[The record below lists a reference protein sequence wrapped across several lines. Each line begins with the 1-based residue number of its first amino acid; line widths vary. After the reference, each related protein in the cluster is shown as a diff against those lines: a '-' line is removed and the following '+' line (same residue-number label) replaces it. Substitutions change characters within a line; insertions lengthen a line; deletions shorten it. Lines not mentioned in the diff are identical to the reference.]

1 MTDHAPVASEY
12 SPVKAK
18 GKPGNNH
25 AASADV
31 ERLVSARHHD
41 PFAILGRREWQKE
54 GKTCANLTAYHPNKE
69 TLFVRLLDDQIEQM
83 QKVDDRGLFLWEGD
97 AGRLPYHPETAAD
110 PHAPNWSI
118 EPWTFFPML
127 GDEDLRRLG
136 QHDCRQAHNLLG
148 SHRCEHEGVEG
159 VRFAVWAPNAERVS
173 VVGSFNQWDG
183 RIHPMRS
190 RGESGVWELF
200 IPGLEHRQL
209 YKYEIRNRN
218 TGEILVKT
226 DPYGFYQEVRPNNA
240 SVIWHREPFE
250 WNDHQWMEARRHQHW
265 LNSPISVYEVHL
277 GSWRRKDNG
286 DFMGYREVGPQL
298 LEYVQEMGFTHIQL
312 LPMTEYPYDGSWGYQ
327 VTGYFAPT
335 SRFGD
340 PNDFKYFVN
349 LFHEAGIGVLLDWVP
364 AHFPKDAHGLARFDG
379 TALYEH
385 EDPRMG
391 EHKDWGTLI
400 FNYGRQEVRNF
411 LVSSACF
418 WMDEFHIDG
427 LRVDAVASMLYL
439 DYSKSE
445 GEWLP
450 NPYGGNENL
459 DAIDFLK
466 HLNTV
471 IHEQFPGGMMIAE
484 ESTAWPQVSRPVYL
498 GGLGFTM
505 KWNMGWMND
514 TLSYFHEDPIHR
526 KYHHNKLTFSLL
538 YAFSENFVLP
548 LSHDEVVHGKGS
560 MLNKMPGD
568 SWQKFANLRLLYAYQ
583 YAHPGKKL
591 LFMGSEFGQGEE
603 WNEARELHWE
613 LLQYDFQRGVQTLM
627 KDLNQLY
634 RKEVSLHRYDFENRG
649 FSWIDCQD
657 SEQSV
662 ISFYRTDGDSYLIM
676 VFNFTPV
683 VRSGYRVGVPEPGT
697 YQEIL
702 NTDSVYY
709 GGSNVSNGTDIPS
722 VAEVWQRQPHHIS
735 VTLPPLAGIFLK
747 RKIKQ

>member
-1 MTDHAPVASEY
+1 MS
-12 SPVKAK
+12 
-18 GKPGNNH
+18 NR
-25 AASADV
+25 ASAINSSGKKSSQPRAGNYHAESDGI
-31 ERLVSARHHD
+31 ERLVQGRHHD
-41 PFAILGRREWQKE
+41 PFSVLGRREWQKE
-54 GKTCANLTAYHPNKE
+54 GKTFANLMAYHPGWE
-69 TLFVRLLDDQIEQM
+69 ACFVKLLNGQVEQM
-83 QKVDDRGLFLWEGD
+83 QKTDERGLFYWEGE
-97 AGRLPYHPETAAD
+97 AQHLAYHPETSASAD
-110 PHAPNWSI
+110 APNWRM
-118 EPWTFFPML
+118 EPFTFLPML
-127 GDEDLRRLG
+127 DESDLATLG
-136 QHDCRQAHNLLG
+136 QSDCRQAHNLLG
-148 SHRCEHEGVEG
+148 SHLCEQDGIAG

-183 RIHPMRS
+183 RCHPMRS
-190 RGESGVWELF
+190 RGSSGVWELF
-200 IPGLEHRQL
+200 IPGLEHGQF
-209 YKYEIRNRN
+209 YKYEIRNRAS
-218 TGEILVKT
+218 GDVFLKS
-226 DPYGFYQEVRPNNA
+226 DPYGFFQEMRPNNA
-240 SVIWHREPFE
+240 SVIWHRRPFE
-250 WNDHQWMEARRHQHW
+250 WNDGFWMERRRHHQWLSR
-265 LNSPISVYEVHL
+265 PISIYEVHL
-277 GSWRRKDNG
+277 GSWRRKENG
-286 DFMGYREVGPQL
+286 DFYSYRDIAPQL
-298 LEYVQEMGFTHIQL
+298 LDYVKELGYTHIQL
-312 LPMTEYPYDGSWGYQ
+312 LPMTEYPFDGSWGYQ
-327 VTGYFAPT
+327 VTGYFAST

-340 PNDFKYFVN
+340 PDDLKHFIN

-439 DYSKSE
+439 DYSKNA

-459 DAIDFLK
+459 EAIDFLK
-466 HLNTV
+466 HLNSV
-471 IHEQFPGGMMIAE
+471 IHEQFPGAMMIAE

-514 TLSYFHEDPIHR
+514 TLSYFHEDPVHR

-538 YAFSENFVLP
+538 YAFTENFVLP
-548 LSHDEVVHGKGS
+548 LSHDEVVHGKAS

-568 SWQKFANLRLLYAYQ
+568 AWQKFANLRLLYGYQ
-583 YAHPGKKL
+583 FAHPGKKL
-591 LFMGSEFGQGEE
+591 MFMGDEFAQGEE
-603 WNEARELHWE
+603 WDESRELHWE
-613 LLQYDFQRGVQTLM
+613 LLQYDYQKGVQTLV

-634 RKEVSLHRYDFENRG
+634 RQESALHRFDFDSKG
-649 FSWIDCQD
+649 FQWIDCQD

-662 ISFYRTDGDSYLIM
+662 VSFYRTDGENYLIM

-683 VRSGYRVGVPEPGT
+683 VRDQYRIGVPEPGS

-702 NTDSVYY
+702 NTDSTFY
-709 GGSNVSNGTDIPS
+709 GGSDISNGTEILTSD
-722 VAEVWQRQPHHIS
+722 VGWQGQPHQLTI
-735 VTLPPLAGIFLK
+735 TLPPLAGIFLK
-747 RKIKQ
+747 RKKA